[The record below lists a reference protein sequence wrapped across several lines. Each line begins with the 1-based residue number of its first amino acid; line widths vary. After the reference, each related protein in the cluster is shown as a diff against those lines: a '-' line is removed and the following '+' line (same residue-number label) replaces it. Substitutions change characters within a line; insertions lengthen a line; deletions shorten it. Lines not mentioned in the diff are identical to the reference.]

1 MAEAGEW
8 AADSVAWEAS
18 SKGTKGPK
26 VTFSEVAS
34 SANAVFCC
42 LWTQSPILSLTRYSP
57 VLQQQESHPPVNA
70 ANAC

>member
-1 MAEAGEW
+1 MAETGEW

-34 SANAVFCC
+34 SADAVFCC
-42 LWTQSPILSLTRYSP
+42 LWTQSSILTRCSP